1 VRRVPLPLK
10 LLTSYV
16 IVVALVVV
24 PLLWVLRSTLTA
36 SLEQTETEEL
46 FARASTLQQR
56 FAAAP
61 REAWPGLARDSGALL
76 GARVTVIDSGGAV
89 LADSELSDAQVATA
103 PNHRD
108 RPEVALALSAGQGS
122 AVRHSD
128 SLNVELIYA
137 ARRFDVP
144 EGPPA
149 VIRLAAR
156 RSAVAATVDAALT
169 ALRLGAAFAMT
180 LAILFSLVAVF
191 YVANPLRSMA
201 RAAVE
206 FSAGNWRGFE
216 VPRTRDELEDLGHAF
231 EELGKRVRTQLVS
244 IGAQEAMLVQAFE
257 LLPHPLLVIDADGAT
272 IALNSAL
279 RRALSLHPQD
289 EERLTRE
296 LHQALPK
303 TSDGAVLELKV
314 MGHDVRAWPLARADE
329 RKWWMASVS
338 APRTTAS
345 DDVELAGQ
353 RLASI
358 EAWFTEAAAKPQL
371 ASELATLRRLFD
383 DLEAYLDVPPS
394 LKVQSTPLSELLGRA
409 RALACAGV
417 GTSVDRVVLEDVPQT
432 PIAESLPGTARLVRE
447 LFGVGLRCADA
458 GKSVPVHLELEASHV
473 SLEVRI
479 RESVDLRR
487 VQRAARTGGAEL
499 AVITVA
505 GEPSLRVRL
514 LRA

>member
-1 VRRVPLPLK
+1 VPLPLK

-56 FAAAP
+56 FAAAS
-61 REAWPGLARDSGALL
+61 RDTWPNLARDSGALL

-89 LADSELSDAQVATA
+89 LADSDLSDAQIATA

-156 RSAVAATVDAALT
+156 RSAIAATVDAALT
-169 ALRLGAAFAMT
+169 ALRFGAAFAMT

-289 EERLTRE
+289 EERLARE
-296 LHQALPK
+296 LHAGLPK
-303 TSDGAVLELKV
+303 TVDDASAVELQV

-329 RKWWMASVS
+329 RKWWMASV
-338 APRTTAS
+338 APLRTTVH

-371 ASELATLRRLFD
+371 GPELAALRRLFD
-383 DLEAYLDVPPS
+383 DLESYLEVPPS
-394 LKVQSTPLSELLGRA
+394 LRVQSTPLSELLGRA
-409 RALACAGV
+409 RALACAGAGSNV
-417 GTSVDRVVLEDVPQT
+417 ERVVLEDVPQT

-447 LFGVGLRCADA
+447 LFGVGLKCADS
-458 GKSVPVHLELEASHV
+458 GKPVPVHCELEPSHV
-473 SLEVRI
+473 SLEIRI
-479 RESVDLRR
+479 RDSADLRR

-499 AVITVA
+499 AVVTVA